1 MDSKRSRNR
10 QSRSS
15 EGKKRS
21 HHRRRKS
28 SSHSR
33 DGSPSEKSMLKNI
46 ELDLD
51 LKEKLNDL
59 PEVLKFIERLQKIIE
74 KQVKKVIKWKNKVKQ
89 LQEKKSKHVFTQ
101 TDSDVFAKD
110 TVGNNHLLS
119 ESGLG
124 NEKSLVDDI
133 REAAEQAVQNSGFVY
148 DEASGLYYDSNSGYY
163 YNSETRLYY
172 DTSSGIY
179 FNYNHTTQCYEYNC
193 QVDPSSVLLRGAELE
208 EKGTSSKLKRKPHK
222 YEKKSSKECKKRRK
236 YDHLTVDLEEGE
248 CSDGAST
255 NCDDGSLSESSDLTK
270 QWPPCMRMIVET
282 TEIPTIKPGTL
293 SIITCDGGTVGREG
307 AAHSICL
314 PDINVSKHHLRISY
328 DSDSSKY
335 LVVDLGSRN
344 GTLLNGKRI
353 SSSKQESEP
362 TEVPHGSKLQLGST
376 ILLCHIHEGTQTC
389 GHCEP
394 GLLLEEEKGPLVLV
408 GNNRKNLNQQ
418 FKSELKRLK
427 KQHGLVGLTDDS
439 VKLAE
444 GYTDRAERRRVEVG
458 SQNPYEKTE
467 SASLEGS
474 IPSQNKGFKL
484 LAKMGWKEGQSLG
497 KDGTTGV
504 KEPIKVT
511 SNVGTAGIGAVG
523 NVTIPQV
530 SSNSAKQS
538 IWKKTQERFEKL
550 PNKNVNIFSDEE
562 SDS

>member
-222 YEKKSSKECKKRRK
+222 YEKKSSKVNSFYNME
-236 YDHLTVDLEEGE
+236 
-248 CSDGAST
+248 
-255 NCDDGSLSESSDLTK
+255 SLSSYFNNMNISNLRSMVSDLTK